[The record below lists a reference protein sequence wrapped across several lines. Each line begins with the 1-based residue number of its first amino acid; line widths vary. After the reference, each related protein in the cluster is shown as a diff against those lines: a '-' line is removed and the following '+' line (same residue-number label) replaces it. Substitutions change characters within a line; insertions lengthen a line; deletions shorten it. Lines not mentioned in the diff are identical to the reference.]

1 MEMKA
6 QLRVPAK
13 AKKGEAMEIKVINN
27 HLMETGLRHDDDG
40 KLIPRLICNKFT
52 CTFEGE
58 EVLTVDLMPSVSE
71 KPYFGFFVTATKTG
85 TFTFTW
91 IDDQGSK
98 LVETR
103 TVTVT

>member
-6 QLRVPAK
+6 QLRVPAT
-13 AKKGEAMEIKVINN
+13 AKKGDAMEIKTVNN

-40 KLIPRLICNKFT
+40 KLIPRLICNKFI
-52 CTFEGE
+52 CKFEGE
-58 EVLTVDLMPSVSE
+58 EVISADLMPSVSE

-85 TFTFTW
+85 TFEFTW
-91 IDDQGSK
+91 IDDEGSK

-103 TVTVT
+103 KVTVT